1 MGYPIPGGQHLI
13 LMYASKTKEIH
24 QAIHMNVHTHTCIYV
39 RYTCVCITILI
50 KKSEFVNL
58 NGVGE
63 EGHQRSW
70 RRKRK
75 NENNVNRV
83 NV

>member
-1 MGYPIPGGQHLI
+1 MMGYPIPGGQHLI

-50 KKSEFVNL
+50 KKIRVCEFERGWGGGTPEEL
-58 NGVGE
+58 EEEE
-63 EGHQRSW
+63 EG
-70 RRKRK
+70 
-75 NENNVNRV
+75 
-83 NV
+83 

>member
-13 LMYASKTKEIH
+13 LMHASKAKEIH
-24 QAIHMNVHTHTCIYV
+24 QAIHTNVHPYV
-39 RYTCVCITILI
+39 YICITILI

-75 NENNVNRV
+75 DENNVNRV

>member
-1 MGYPIPGGQHLI
+1 M
-13 LMYASKTKEIH
+13 
-24 QAIHMNVHTHTCIYV
+24 QAKLKRFTRLYIQVYTCTCIYV
-39 RYTCVCITILI
+39 IYTCVCITILI

-75 NENNVNRV
+75 DENNVNKV